1 MRIVFMGPPGAGK
14 GTQATR
20 LGDDLA
26 IPHLSTGEVL
36 RDACRAGT
44 KFGRQAAT
52 YIEAG
57 KLVPDGT
64 VLDIVVERL
73 DQTDC
78 QSGFLFDGF
87 PRTVSQA
94 EALDRLLG
102 KKNLAVDLVLEL
114 AIGIDELIFRLSQR
128 GRSDDTEEVIRER
141 LQQYD
146 VLTKPV
152 ISYYCQR
159 NLVETICGEGPPDEI
174 FAKIKVA
181 VDKVGK

>member
-20 LGDDLA
+20 LRDDLS

-36 RDACRAGT
+36 REACRAGT
-44 KFGRQAAT
+44 KCGCQAAA

-57 KLVPDGT
+57 KLVPDET

-78 QSGFLFDGF
+78 QTGFLFDGF

-94 EALDRLLG
+94 EALDHLLG
-102 KKNLAVDLVLEL
+102 EKNLAIDLVLEL
-114 AIGIDELIFRLSQR
+114 VIGIDELMLRLSQR
-128 GRSDDTEEVIRER
+128 GRSDDTEQVIRER

-146 VLTKPV
+146 VLTRPV
-152 ISYYCQR
+152 INYYRQH
-159 NLVETICGEGPPDEI
+159 NLAETICGEGTPDEI
-174 FAKIKVA
+174 FARIKVA
-181 VDKVGK
+181 VNKVGT

>member
-20 LGDDLA
+20 LRDDLS

-36 RDACRAGT
+36 REACRAGA
-44 KFGRQAAT
+44 KFGCQTSA

-57 KLVPDGT
+57 ELVPDET
-64 VLDIVVERL
+64 ILDIVVERL

-78 QSGFLFDGF
+78 QTGFLFDGF
-87 PRTVSQA
+87 PRTVVQA
-94 EALDRLLG
+94 KELDRLLG
-102 KKNLAVDLVLEL
+102 ERNLAIDLVLEL
-114 AIGIDELIFRLSQR
+114 VIEIDELILRLSLR
-128 GRSDDTEEVIRER
+128 GRSDDTEEVIQER

-146 VLTKPV
+146 VLTRPV
-152 ISYYCQR
+152 IDYYRER
-159 NLVETICGEGPPDEI
+159 NLVETICGEGTPDEI
-174 FAKIKVA
+174 FARIKVA

>member
-44 KFGRQAAT
+44 KFGCQAAA
-52 YIEAG
+52 YVEAG
-57 KLVPDGT
+57 RLVPDET

-78 QSGFLFDGF
+78 QTGFLFDGF

-102 KKNLAVDLVLEL
+102 EKNLAVDLVLEL
-114 AIGIDELIFRLSQR
+114 VIGLDELILRLSKR
-128 GRSDDTEEVIRER
+128 GRSDDTEKVIRER
-141 LQQYD
+141 LEQYD
-146 VLTKPV
+146 VLTRPV
-152 ISYYCQR
+152 TDYYRQQ
-159 NLVETICGEGPPDEI
+159 NLVETICGEGSPDEI
-174 FAKIKVA
+174 FARIKVA
-181 VDKVGK
+181 VDNVGK

>member
-20 LGDDLA
+20 LGRDLA

-36 RDACRAGT
+36 RDACQAGT
-44 KFGRQAAT
+44 KSGREAAA
-52 YIEAG
+52 YIDAG
-57 KLVPDGT
+57 KLVPDVT
-64 VLDIVVERL
+64 VLDIVINRL
-73 DQTDC
+73 DQDDC
-78 QSGFLFDGF
+78 ETGFLFDGF

-94 EALDRLLG
+94 EVLDRLLG
-102 KKNLAVDLVLEL
+102 EKNLAVELVLEL
-114 AIGIDELIFRLSQR
+114 SIGTDELISRLLQR

-146 VLTKPV
+146 ALTKPV
-152 ISYYCQR
+152 ISYYHQR
-159 NLVETICGEGPPDEI
+159 DLVETICGEGNPDEI
-174 FAKIKVA
+174 FARIKVA

>member
-20 LGDDLA
+20 LRDDLSV
-26 IPHLSTGEVL
+26 PHLSTGEVL
-36 RDACRAGT
+36 REACRAGT
-44 KFGRQAAT
+44 KFGSQAAA

-57 KLVPDGT
+57 KLVPDET

-78 QSGFLFDGF
+78 QTGFLFDGF
-87 PRTVSQA
+87 PRTVAQA

-102 KKNLAVDLVLEL
+102 ERNLAIDLVLEL
-114 AIGIDELIFRLSQR
+114 VIEIDELILRLSQR

-146 VLTKPV
+146 VLTRPV
-152 ISYYCQR
+152 IDYYRKR
-159 NLVETICGEGPPDEI
+159 NLVETICGEGAPDEI
-174 FAKIKVA
+174 FARIKVA
-181 VDKVGK
+181 VDKLCK

>member
-20 LGDDLA
+20 LGQDLA

-36 RDACRAGT
+36 RDARQAGT
-44 KFGRQAAT
+44 RFGSQAAA

-57 KLVPDGT
+57 KLVPDET
-64 VLDIVVERL
+64 VLDVVVERL
-73 DQTDC
+73 DQGDC
-78 QSGFLFDGF
+78 QAGFLFDGF

-94 EALDRLLG
+94 EALDRLLSE
-102 KKNLAVDLVLEL
+102 KDLAVELVLEL
-114 AIGIDELIFRLSQR
+114 EIGIDELISRLAQR

-141 LQQYD
+141 LMQYD
-146 VLTKPV
+146 ALTKPV
-152 ISYYCQR
+152 ISYYRQR
-159 NLVETICGEGPPDEI
+159 NLVETICGEGTPDEI
-174 FAKIKVA
+174 FTRIKVA